1 MVILALQKGL
11 NLGPSGHEFHNFNKR
26 PYEHYNNEF
35 SFFPACVGLK
45 KLLKFAYLAPP
56 TAPWG
61 W

>member
-11 NLGPSGHEFHNFNKR
+11 NPGPSGHEFHNFNKR
-26 PYEHYNNEF
+26 PYEHYNEF

-56 TAPWG
+56 MAPWG